1 MHVSL
6 LYSQCHTLEVLI
18 MPVLVD
24 LSIHLRIHPSN
35 LSNIH
40 FVHCVYFISIQG
52 QTYLEETYQTVLAE
66 L

>member
-1 MHVSL
+1 
-6 LYSQCHTLEVLI
+6 
-18 MPVLVD
+18 MPVLVH